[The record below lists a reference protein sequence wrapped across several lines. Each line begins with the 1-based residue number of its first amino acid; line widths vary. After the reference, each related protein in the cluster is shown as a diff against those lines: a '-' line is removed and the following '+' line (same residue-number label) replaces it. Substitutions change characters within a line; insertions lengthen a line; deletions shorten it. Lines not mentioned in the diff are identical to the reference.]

1 MLGSLTPDSL
11 SVAGRASQ
19 DPALFRQP
27 VARIKEAS
35 YVSINLTTGGALTM
49 RVVERL
55 QPTLQLKPEV
65 E

>member
-1 MLGSLTPDSL
+1 M
-11 SVAGRASQ
+11 
-19 DPALFRQP
+19 
-27 VARIKEAS
+27 ARIKEAS